1 MNKQIHRRL
10 LPEHPTKVKSIPEFL
25 ARIYAARGVVEER
38 DLSLSLQGLLDTRQL
53 KGVDQAVQ
61 LLVGAIYK
69 RQKIIIIGDFDCDG
83 ATSTALAV
91 HALGAMGAQNCQ
103 YLVPNRFEFGY
114 GLTPEI
120 VDLAATKS
128 PDLIVTVDNGIAS
141 MEGVAHAKSLG
152 IKVLVTD
159 HHLPGDAL
167 PAADAIVNPNQPG
180 CEFLSKNAAGVGVIF
195 YVLSSLRSALRND
208 KWFEKQQISEP
219 NMGSYLDLVALGTIA
234 DLVPLDKNNRIL
246 VEQGLKRIRAGR
258 CRPGIRAILSL
269 SQKSLSQV
277 KASDMGFVVGPR
289 LNAAGRLDDMS
300 LGIECLLAEDESY
313 ARGLAARLDE
323 LNQERKH
330 IEHDMKLDAELQ
342 LKNMRIYQQNF
353 TEHDG
358 QSDDSTMEWGVCL
371 FEAHW
376 HQGVIGI
383 LASRIKEKLHRP
395 VIIFAPADDDPDAEG
410 AMLKGSARSIPGF
423 HMRDALDMI
432 AKRHPDL
439 LSKFGGH
446 AMAAGM
452 SIKKQDFEAFS
463 VAFEQVVKGLLTKSD
478 LQAVLYSDGE
488 LKSKELS
495 LDNVS
500 LLELAGPWGQQFPE
514 PSFDGIFTVI
524 QSRIL
529 KDKHLKLVLS
539 PIGESQIFDAIEFNS
554 EWVSQALPEEIRV
567 LYRPNI
573 NEFRGKRNVQ
583 LMIDHLELL

>member
-1 MNKQIHRRL
+1 MKTQIQRRL
-10 LPEHPTKVKSIPEFL
+10 LPDNQRLVKGVPDFL
-25 ARIYAARGVVEER
+25 ARIYAARGVVEES
-38 DLSLSLQGLLDTRQL
+38 DLSLGLQDLLDARQL
-53 KGVDQAVQ
+53 KGVDRAVQ
-61 LLVGAIYK
+61 LLVWAIYNRK
-69 RQKIIIIGDFDCDG
+69 KIIIVGDFDCDG
-83 ATSTALAV
+83 ATSTALAIL
-91 HALGAMGAQNCQ
+91 ALSAMGAQDCQ
-103 YLVPNRFEFGY
+103 YIVPNRFEFGY

-120 VDLAATKS
+120 VDLAATKF

-141 MEGVAHAKSLG
+141 MDGVAHAKSLG

-159 HHLPGDAL
+159 HHLPGDEL
-167 PAADAIVNPNQPG
+167 PVADAIVNPNQPG

-208 KWFEKQQISEP
+208 KWFEKQQIAEP
-219 NMGSYLDLVALGTIA
+219 NMGNYLDLVALGTIA
-234 DLVPLDKNNRIL
+234 DLVPLDRNNRIL

-269 SQKSLSQV
+269 SQRSLVQV
-277 KASDMGFVVGPR
+277 RASDMGFVVGPR

-300 LGIECLLAEDESY
+300 LGIECLLAEEESY

-323 LNQERKH
+323 LNQERKN
-330 IEHDMKLDAELQ
+330 IEHDMKLDAEFQ
-342 LKNMRIYQQNF
+342 LKDMHIYQQSTDESEALN
-353 TEHDG
+353 
-358 QSDDSTMEWGVCL
+358 DDANMAWGICL

-395 VIIFAPADDDPDAEG
+395 VIIFAPANDDSDTEH
-410 AMLKGSARSIPGF
+410 AMLKGSARSIQGF
-423 HMRDALDMI
+423 HMRDALDLL
-432 AKRHPDL
+432 AKRHPEL

-452 SIKKQDFEAFS
+452 SIRKQDFEAFS
-463 VAFEQVVKGLLTKSD
+463 SAFELVVREVLTKSD
-478 LQAVLYSDGE
+478 LQAILYSDGE
-488 LKSKELS
+488 LRSNELS
-495 LDNVS
+495 LGNIAS
-500 LLELAGPWGQQFPE
+500 LELAGPWGQQFPE
-514 PSFDGIFTVI
+514 PSFDGVFTVV

-539 PIGESQIFDAIEFNS
+539 PQGETQIFDAIEFNS
-554 EWVSQALPEEIRV
+554 DWVSRPLPEKIRV

-583 LMIDHLELL
+583 LLIDHLELI